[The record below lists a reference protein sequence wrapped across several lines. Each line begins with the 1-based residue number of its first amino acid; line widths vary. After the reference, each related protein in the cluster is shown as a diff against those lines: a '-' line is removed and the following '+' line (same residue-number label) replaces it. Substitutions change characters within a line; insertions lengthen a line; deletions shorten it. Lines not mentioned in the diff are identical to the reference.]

1 MVDATLSPSERAAV
15 RGAKKIERV
24 DLPNGHVIATDGHH
38 TLFATGSASSF
49 LALWGEATALRA
61 EATNA

>member
-1 MVDATLSPSERAAV
+1 MIAPTLTPSERAAV
-15 RGAKKIERV
+15 RAARKMERV